1 MKRKL
6 LTFGIAAAFLI
17 GASFIT
23 ACGGSEKTENHE
35 QHEHMEGEEHMD
47 GNENMDGEEHSEMDH
62 DKMNMNDDKDN
73 GQTAEA
79 TYACPM
85 HPDVTGKEGD
95 KCPKCGMALEKVKQ
109 DHNED
114 NHE

>member
-17 GASFIT
+17 GASLIT
-23 ACGGSEKTENHE
+23 ACGNSENTENHE
-35 QHEHMEGEEHMD
+35 QHEHMEGEEHMEGD
-47 GNENMDGEEHSEMDH
+47 EHNEMDH
-62 DKMNMNDDKDN
+62 EKMNMNDDKDSD
-73 GQTAEA
+73 QTAEA

-85 HPDVTGKEGD
+85 HPEVTGKEGD
-95 KCPKCGMALEKVKQ
+95 KCSKCGMALVKVEE
-109 DHNED
+109 DHSEH